1 MVTFKAIAA
10 MASNRVIGQNNRL
23 PWHLPEELQHFR
35 QTTLHQTLLM
45 GRKTFESMGSRP
57 LPQRTTY
64 VLTHQTF
71 SAEGV
76 RVITDISQIPA
87 TVGIVWVCGGASI
100 YAQLLPICDELL
112 LSIIFQTYDGDAFFP
127 PFEHLFKK
135 VDVVKKNEIFEIQRW
150 GLIQKAIT

>member
-10 MASNRVIGQNNRL
+10 MASHRVIGRDNRL

-57 LPQRTTY
+57 LPQRATY
-64 VLTHQTF
+64 VLTHRAF
-71 SAEGV
+71 PAEGV
-76 RVITDISQIPA
+76 HVITDIAQIPA
-87 TVGIVWVCGGASI
+87 TVETVWVCGGASI

-112 LSIIFQTYDGDAFFP
+112 LSVIRQTYDGDAFFP

-135 VDVVKKNEIFEIQRW
+135 VDVVKKTEAFEVQRW
-150 GLIQKAIT
+150 IAIKKTGA

>member
-10 MASNRVIGQNNRL
+10 MASNRVIGRDNRL

-45 GRKTFESMGSRP
+45 GRKTFESMDSRT

-87 TVGIVWVCGGASI
+87 TVEIVWVCGGASI
-100 YAQLLPICDELL
+100 YAQLLPLCDELL
-112 LSIIFQTYDGDAFFP
+112 LSVIFQTYDGDAFFP

>member
-10 MASNRVIGQNNRL
+10 MASNRVIGRDNQL

-35 QTTLHQTLLM
+35 QTTLHQTLLI
-45 GRKTFESMGSRP
+45 GRKTFESMRGRP

-64 VLTHQTF
+64 VLTHHTF
-71 SAEGV
+71 SAEGI
-76 RVITDISQIPA
+76 RVITDIAQIPS
-87 TVGIVWVCGGASI
+87 TIETVWVCGGASI

-112 LSIIFQTYDGDAFFP
+112 LSVIFQMYDGDAFFP

-135 VDVVKKNEIFEIQRW
+135 VDVVKKTETFEIQRW
-150 GLIQKAIT
+150 ILIREAIA

>member
-10 MASNRVIGQNNRL
+10 MASNRVIGRGNRL

-64 VLTHQTF
+64 VLTHQAF
-71 SAEGV
+71 PAEDV
-76 RVITDISQIPA
+76 HVITDISQIPT
-87 TVGIVWVCGGASI
+87 TVETVWVCGGASI
-100 YAQLLPICDELL
+100 YAQLLPICDELF
-112 LSIIFQTYDGDAFFP
+112 LSVIFQTYDGDVFFP
-127 PFEHLFKK
+127 PFEHLFRKEEILKK
-135 VDVVKKNEIFEIQRW
+135 TEAFEIQRW
-150 GLIQKAIT
+150 IAIKKATV

>member
-1 MVTFKAIAA
+1 

-45 GRKTFESMGSRP
+45 GRKTFESTGSLP

-71 SAEGV
+71 SAERV

-87 TVGIVWVCGGASI
+87 TVEIVWVCGGASI

-112 LSIIFQTYDGDAFFP
+112 LSVIFQTYDGDAFFP

-135 VDVVKKNEIFEIQRW
+135 VDVVKKNKIFEIQRW
-150 GLIQKAIT
+150 VLIQKAIT